1 MNQKFKL
8 DVNGKT
14 HTVDAD
20 PDMPLLY
27 ALRDRSRIEQSA
39 FRLRPCPMRR
49 LHGPSRRQPIRS
61 CITPVFLGLARL
73 LLCRRNAAAVMIQ
86 PLMQ

>member
-14 HTVDAD
+14 HTVDVD

-27 ALRDRSRIEQSA
+27 ALRGRSRIEQPA
-39 FRLRPCPMRR
+39 FRLRPRPMRR
-49 LHGPSRRQPIRS
+49 LHGPSRRPADPLLQSRRFPRS
-61 CITPVFLGLARL
+61 ATARW
-73 LLCRRNAAAVMIQ
+73 
-86 PLMQ
+86 